1 MVVEGT
7 LLVEEK
13 CNYTS
18 SCQKPLSMVPE
29 YLPFPGELPQEPTPP
44 QQPVEVAVEE
54 SPPEPTP
61 PQQPVEV
68 AVEELS
74 PEPTPPQQPVEVVVE
89 ETGENCHPPTQPPTL
104 PPSSRM
110 EVGGT
115 TQTKNNTIPFWGH
128 PGQSR

>member
-7 LLVEEK
+7 LLVGGK

-29 YLPFPGELPQEPTPP
+29 YLPFPVEL
-44 QQPVEVAVEE
+44 
-54 SPPEPTP
+54 SPEPTP
-61 PQQPVEV
+61 PQQPAAVAVEDLSPEPTPPQQPAAV

-74 PEPTPPQQPVEVVVE
+74 PEPTPPQEPAQVAVE
-89 ETGENCHPPTQPPTL
+89 EMGENSPPPTRPPTL

-110 EVGGT
+110 ELKA
-115 TQTKNNTIPFWGH
+115 TKNNNTLPFLDP
-128 PGQSR
+128 PGQSH